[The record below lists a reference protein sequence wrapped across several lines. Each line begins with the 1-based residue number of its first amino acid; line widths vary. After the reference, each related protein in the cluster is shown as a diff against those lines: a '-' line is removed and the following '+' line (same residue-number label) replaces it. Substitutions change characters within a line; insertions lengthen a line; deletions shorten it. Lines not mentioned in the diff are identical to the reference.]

1 MREHIGNIQLERAT
15 IMKRIA
21 IAVAV
26 CISGLIGSG
35 VLAADTYKL
44 DPAHTSVGFS
54 ISHLVISEVSG
65 RFNDVAGEVT
75 IDKDAL
81 ASATATIQVKNVD
94 TGVAKRDNHLR
105 SPDFFDAEKYSTITF
120 ESTKVEK
127 NQITGKF
134 TMHGVTKEITF
145 PFVLKGPI
153 QDPWGGSRLAV
164 TAETTINRTDYG
176 MKPFHGVGD
185 EVKIKIV
192 AEAAKPTEG
201 K

>member
-1 MREHIGNIQLERAT
+1 M
-15 IMKRIA
+15 IMKRIN
-21 IAVAV
+21 IVVALSV
-26 CISGLIGSG
+26 SGLIGTG
-35 VLAADTYKL
+35 VLAADTYKV
-44 DPAHTSVGFS
+44 DPAHTSVGFT

-65 RFNDVAGEVT
+65 RFNNVAGEVT

-81 ASATATIQVKNVD
+81 VSATATIQVKNVD
-94 TGVAKRDNHLR
+94 TGVEKRDNHLR
-105 SPDFFDAEKYSTITF
+105 SPDFFDAEKYPTITF

-153 QDPWGGSRLAV
+153 QDPWGGSRLALS
-164 TAETTINRTDYG
+164 AETSLNRTDYG
-176 MKPFHGVGD
+176 MKPFTGVGD
-185 EVKIKIV
+185 EVKIRIT
-192 AEAAKPTEG
+192 AEASKPKET